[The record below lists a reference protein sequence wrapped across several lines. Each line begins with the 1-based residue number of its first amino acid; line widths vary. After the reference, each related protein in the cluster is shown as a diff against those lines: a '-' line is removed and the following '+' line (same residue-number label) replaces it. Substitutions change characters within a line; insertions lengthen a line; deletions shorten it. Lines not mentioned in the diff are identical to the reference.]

1 MKQKLLGWFETV
13 KAFGRDCSEDDV
25 TGLAAEL
32 SFRAFLA
39 LFPFL
44 LFLVTL
50 SAFVAS
56 WSGVEDPASK
66 VLNVFG
72 DRLPPDAAS
81 VLRTQV
87 EEVVRGRNV
96 GLLSFSIVAAI
107 WTAAGTAGTLMKAV
121 NRVMDLPETRAFWE
135 KTLLSIALVVVGSI
149 SVIGSVAVLVV
160 TEAFMDDFARAI
172 GVGTV
177 FGYFVGLIRLP
188 LLAILVAVIT
198 QTIYWLAPN
207 TWHRPRLISPGA
219 LSFSLGWAMFTFGF
233 AFYVT
238 HMASY
243 NATYGAMAG
252 VVIMLV
258 WFYVSALLL
267 LVGAELNEFVQA
279 RKTEPV
285 TPRAAELAIA
295 DARGGAIP
303 HLR

>member
-1 MKQKLLGWFETV
+1 VKQRFLGWFVTV
-13 KAFGRDCSEDDV
+13 KAFGADCSEDDV

-56 WSGVEDPASK
+56 WSGVDDPASK

-96 GLLSFSIVAAI
+96 GLLSFSIAAAI

-121 NRVMDLPETRAFWE
+121 NRVMDLPETRPFWE
-135 KTLLSIALVVVGSI
+135 KTLLSIALVVVGSV

-177 FGYFVGLIRLP
+177 FGFIVGLIRLP
-188 LLAILVAVIT
+188 LLAILVALVT
-198 QTIYWLAPN
+198 QAIYWLAPN

-219 LSFSLGWAMFTFGF
+219 LSFSLGWAIFTFGF

-279 RKTEPV
+279 RKTAPV
-285 TPRAAELAIA
+285 TPRAMELAIA

-303 HLR
+303 HPR